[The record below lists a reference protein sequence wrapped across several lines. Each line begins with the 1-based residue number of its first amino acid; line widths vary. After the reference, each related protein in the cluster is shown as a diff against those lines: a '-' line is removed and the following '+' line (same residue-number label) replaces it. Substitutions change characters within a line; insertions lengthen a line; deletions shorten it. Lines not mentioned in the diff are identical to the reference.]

1 MSWHTSNEVEIRIPP
16 SHNPWSN
23 GQSFLYEAIMFLLNK
38 AGIPCK
44 ITVLPEVQYD
54 RHAHTNP
61 YENPWQKGYTEDYN
75 KWKEKV
81 RWEYDNKISTA
92 GTQYD
97 LPNLDTSSNDAGWDK
112 LKKYFTG
119 DSK

>member
-1 MSWHTSNEVEIRIPP
+1 MSWEASSYGEQVEIRIPP
-16 SHNPWSN
+16 SYNPWST
-23 GQSFLYEAIMFLLNK
+23 GTSFIFEAIAFLLGK

-44 ITVLPEVQYD
+44 ITVLPEHQYE
-54 RHAHTNP
+54 RHPYTNP
-61 YENPWQKGYTEDYN
+61 YEKPWQKGYDE
-75 KWKEKV
+75 WKEKV